1 MGSYTNKTLQV
12 VMAMAEETFE
22 NGANQITVQGLPT
35 TVEIQKQGGDERP
48 SCTVTIGNL
57 NIDVVRKL
65 TTLSFRPLQRFKNQI
80 TINAG
85 DVGKQLQ
92 TIFIGDFEN
101 AYGDF
106 QDAPTINLQIKAI
119 AAQHGALMATPATS
133 IDGEQQVAKLMEQ
146 WATEA
151 GCTLDNKGVN
161 ASIRNAVYRGSPV
174 EKAKTLAR
182 DVGIDLIIDDNK
194 FIITPNNTPI
204 DGNAVL
210 VDAQH
215 GLLGYPAF
223 NNDGIQ
229 FASIFNPNYKI
240 GGLVKI
246 DSVVP
251 RASGIWKITKINS
264 KLEAYIPDGGQ
275 WASEVSA
282 TWVQEESNNAGEEQ
296 STGSSTGNS

>member
-1 MGSYTNKTLQV
+1 MGSFTNKTIQV
-12 VMAMAEETFE
+12 VMAMAEDTFE
-22 NGANQITVQGLPT
+22 NGANQITVEGLPT

-92 TIFIGDFEN
+92 TVFIGDFEN

-106 QDAPTINLQIKAI
+106 QSVPTMNLQVKAI

-133 IDGEQQVAKLMEQ
+133 VDGTEQVAKLMEQ
-146 WATEA
+146 WAVEA
-151 GCTLDNKGVN
+151 GYTLDNRGVN
-161 ASIRNAVYRGSPV
+161 ASVRNAVYRGSPV

-182 DVGIDLIIDDNK
+182 DVGIDLIIDDGK
-194 FIITPNNTPI
+194 FTITPNNTPV

-215 GLLGYPAF
+215 GLLGYPQF
-223 NNDGIQ
+223 SNDGIQ
-229 FASIFNPNYKI
+229 FTSIFNPNYKI
-240 GGLVKI
+240 GGLVKV
-246 DSVVP
+246 DSIVP
-251 RASGIWKITKINS
+251 RASGIWKITKIHS
-264 KLEAYIPDGGQ
+264 RLEAYVPNGGQ
-275 WASEVSA
+275 WSSEVSA
-282 TWVQEESNNAGEEQ
+282 TWVQEESNDAGEK
-296 STGSSTGNS
+296 